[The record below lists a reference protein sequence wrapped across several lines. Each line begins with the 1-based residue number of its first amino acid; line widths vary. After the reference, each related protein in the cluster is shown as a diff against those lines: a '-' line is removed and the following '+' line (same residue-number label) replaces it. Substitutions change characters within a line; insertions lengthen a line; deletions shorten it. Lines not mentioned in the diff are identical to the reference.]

1 MMRSLWSAVSGL
13 QTHQLEMDVIG
24 NNIANVNT
32 PSYKS
37 QATGFQDVLYQTIK
51 TGTAGTATKGS
62 VSADQVGLGAKMGS
76 ININITKAGS
86 AQTTYNPLDL
96 MITGDSFFIISPDST
111 TLNYSRDG
119 GFTID
124 AQGDLVTQ
132 NNGYYVMGRMGDGG
146 IPDDSD
152 VEKLRVINRN
162 KEKQGFDAKG
172 NPYTYMVDA
181 LAGEAT
187 TASYM
192 KGNIDSDDP
201 RFGDEG
207 EGVVQRLEIYG
218 TDGYKYTL
226 KFQIDK
232 IDVSTF
238 KMSLDSVTP
247 EEVYETDNKGN
258 KAKIKLPS
266 DLSMA
271 DITLEYDK
279 HNGRL
284 KSLTSNGTTIQYE
297 YDRTGKKISGQDV
310 VPTFTGDVPIGGNFS
325 LDLSNT
331 TNYASTMGNHASTL
345 YTYKGDTRGQN
356 KGYPE
361 GELTGISVTDNGSIY
376 GKYSNGQTVKKGQIA
391 VALFNNAMG
400 LEKVGDNLYAE
411 SLNSGRHMT
420 RDITKD
426 GGYMSSG
433 VLEASNVDLAKE
445 FTDMITTQR
454 GFQANSRVITTSDE
468 LLQVLKG
475 LKR

>member
-32 PSYKS
+32 TSYKS

-51 TGTAGTATKGS
+51 TGAAGTATKGS
-62 VSADQVGLGAKMGS
+62 VNADQIGLGAKMGS

-124 AQGDLVTQ
+124 AEGDLVTQ
-132 NNGYYVMGRMGDGG
+132 NNGYYVMGTMGDGDITEG
-146 IPDDSD
+146 AA
-152 VEKLRVINRN
+152 VTKLRVMDRQT
-162 KEKQGFDAKG
+162 ERQGYDAQG
-172 NPYTYMVDA
+172 NPYTYMVDTMP
-181 LAGEAT
+181 GSAT

-201 RFGDEG
+201 TLKEG
-207 EGVVQRLEIYG
+207 KIVMIEAYG
-218 TDGYKYTL
+218 TDGEAYTI
-226 KFQIDK
+226 KFK
-232 IDVSTF
+232 IDDAGDDDIGTF
-238 KMSLDSVTP
+238 NLSVDAILDKQGNRQPV
-247 EEVYETDNKGN
+247 NKQTFLLN
-258 KAKIKLPS
+258 
-266 DLSMA
+266 
-271 DITLEYDK
+271 YDK
-279 HNGRL
+279 HDGKL
-284 KSLTSNGTTIQYE
+284 LTNQMINLNA
-297 YDRTGKKISGQDV
+297 
-310 VPTFTGDVPIGGNFS
+310 GGNLATIS
-325 LDLSNT
+325 LDMSNT
-331 TNYASTMGNHASTL
+331 SNYASSMGNHQSTI
-345 YTYKGDTRGQN
+345 YAYKGDTKGLN

-376 GKYSNGQTVKKGQIA
+376 GKYSNGETIKKGQIA
-391 VALFNNAMG
+391 VAMFNNAMG

-411 SLNSGRHMT
+411 SLNSGAAMIQ
-420 RDITKD
+420 DITQN
-426 GGYMSSG
+426 GGYMQSG